1 MPEAPWT
8 IPLSDVEGDDALV
21 DAATAAIRSGWWS
34 SGPRVIELEER
45 LARFTRAPHALAVA
59 NGTAALHLGLLALG
73 VGPGDEIITPS
84 LTFVAA
90 ANAIRHTGAT
100 PVFCDVRSADDLNL
114 DPDDVE
120 RAVSDRTKAIL
131 PLHYAGFSCDMDA
144 ILDIAARHDV
154 QVVEDAAHAIGA
166 SFGNLP
172 CGTMGAVGCF
182 SFFSNKNLPIGEGG
196 GVVAR
201 DEEVAERL
209 RLLRSHGMTTM
220 TWDRHKGHA
229 SSYDVV
235 AVGFNYRLDEIRA
248 ALALVQLERLPDAIS
263 RRSQLA
269 ARYVEL
275 LHGAEGIRIAFAGHP
290 RAQGSAHHLVVAV
303 LPKGVV
309 RERIRGALAERRI
322 QTSVHYPP
330 VHRFTAY
337 RDVRTRPLPRTDALA
352 DRIVTLPLFPALSE
366 DQVDLV
372 CETLVSAVRAGP
384 RAAARSGAGSI
395 DSRP

>member
-1 MPEAPWT
+1 
-8 IPLSDVEGDDALV
+8 LSDVEGDDALV

-34 SGPRVIELEER
+34 SGPRVLELEEH

-73 VGPGDEIITPS
+73 VGPGDEVITPS

-100 PVFCDVRSADDLNL
+100 PVFCDVLGEDDLNL
-114 DPDDVE
+114 NPEDVE

-144 ILDIAARHDV
+144 ILEIAARHGLE
-154 QVVEDAAHAIGA
+154 VVEDAAHAIGA
-166 SFGNLP
+166 AFGDRP

-248 ALALVQLERLPDAIS
+248 ALALVQLERLPAATS
-263 RRSQLA
+263 RRAQLA

-275 LHGAEGIRIAFAGHP
+275 LHGAEGIRIAFAEHP
-290 RAQGSAHHLVVAV
+290 RARTSAHHLVVAV
-303 LPKGVV
+303 LPEVV
-309 RERIRGALAERRI
+309 GRERVRGALADRRI

-337 RDVRTRPLPRTDALA
+337 RDVRARPLPRTEALA
-352 DRIVTLPLFPALSE
+352 DRIVTLPLFPALSD

-372 CETLVSAVRAGP
+372 CETLVSAVRDAAP
-384 RAAARSGAGSI
+384 RTAAPSGAI
-395 DSRP
+395 DSGP

>member
-1 MPEAPWT
+1 MCRSARR
-8 IPLSDVEGDDALV
+8 LRAL
-21 DAATAAIRSGWWS
+21 D
-34 SGPRVIELEER
+34 
-45 LARFTRAPHALAVA
+45 
-59 NGTAALHLGLLALG
+59 
-73 VGPGDEIITPS
+73 VGPGDEVITPA

-100 PVFCDVRSADDLNL
+100 PVFCDVCGEDDLNL
-114 DPDDVE
+114 DPDDVQ
-120 RAVSDRTKAIL
+120 RALSDRTKAIL

-144 ILDIAARHDV
+144 IVDIAARHSLE
-154 QVVEDAAHAIGA
+154 VVEDAAHAIGA
-166 SFGNLP
+166 SFGDRP

-201 DEEVAERL
+201 DENVAERL

-248 ALALVQLERLPDAIS
+248 ALALVQLRRLPDAIS
-263 RRSQLA
+263 RRSRLA

-275 LHGAEGIRIAFAGHP
+275 LHGVEGIRIAFAEHP
-290 RAQGSAHHLVVAV
+290 RAQLSAHHLVVAV
-303 LPKGVV
+303 LPEAVEREHV
-309 RERIRGALAERRI
+309 RAALADRRI

-337 RDVRTRPLPRTDALA
+337 RDARTRSLPRTEAVA
-352 DRIVTLPLFPALSE
+352 DRIVTLPLFPALSN
-366 DQVDLV
+366 DQLELV
-372 CETLVSAVRAGP
+372 CETLVSSVRSAGR
-384 RAAARSGAGSI
+384 RAPARSGAI
-395 DSRP
+395 VTRP